1 MNNVVDSSAWLEYFV
16 GTKNADNFA
25 KVIENTKN
33 LIIPT
38 ITIYKVFKKILQRK
52 NRKNAIEIIAHMKL
66 GKIIELNLGLS
77 LKAAKLSIKFNLP
90 MADSIILATA
100 QEYNATVWTQ
110 DEDFKGIPG
119 VKYLKKII

>member
-119 VKYLKKII
+119 VKYFKKII